1 MAWLTTDNLCRY
13 YQRGTSEVKAL
24 DGVTLAIDKGEF
36 VALVGSSGSGKTTLL
51 NLIAG
56 LDTPTDGSIAID
68 SQPLAGLSPKSL
80 AAFRAK
86 KIGMIFQSFNLITHH
101 TAAKNIEMG
110 LYFSGMSSR
119 ERKDKVSAIVEKLG
133 LTERHDHRP
142 ADLSGGEQ
150 QRVAIARALV
160 KQPEILLADEPTGNL
175 DQGNSEMIMRLLAD
189 LHDAGQTI
197 IMVTH
202 NLSLAKTHADR
213 TIKLEYG
220 KLAGDQP

>member
-1 MAWLTTDNLCRY
+1 MTWLKANNLCRY
-13 YQRGTSEVKAL
+13 YQRGSAEVKAL

-56 LDTPTDGSIAID
+56 LDTPTDGSISID
-68 SQPLAGLSPKSL
+68 GQPLAGLSPKSL
-80 AAFRAK
+80 ASFRAK
-86 KIGMIFQSFNLITHH
+86 RIGMIFQSFNLIPHH
-101 TAAKNIEMG
+101 TATKNIEMG
-110 LYFSGMSSR
+110 LYFSGMTKR
-119 ERKDKVSAIVEKLG
+119 ERRTRVASIVEKLG
-133 LTERHDHRP
+133 LDERHDHRP

-160 KQPEILLADEPTGNL
+160 KEPEIILADEPTGNL
-175 DQGNSEMIMRLLAD
+175 DQGNSEMIMKLLTG
-189 LHDAGQTI
+189 LHEAGQTI

-202 NLSLAKTHADR
+202 DISLAEANADR

-220 KLAGDQP
+220 KVFGDRS